1 MDSTAAQ
8 APSRRAALTAYAT
21 GLFTDSHAELLVI
34 VIPLWAIH
42 IGLSP
47 FEIGVIVGA
56 RSVLPFFLAIHGGAL
71 MDRLGTRRV
80 LIVLA
85 IFCVI
90 LPPLYPLAT
99 WFWGLLALQ
108 LMIGLTNSLAWV
120 GAQTLVCQIS
130 GADTTMLGRFAF
142 SARAGVMTAPII
154 IGAMWD
160 NFGAWGAFP
169 FIGLWGVAL
178 LATVLAVPA
187 SETDGARIPDTLG
200 KAGGKAGG
208 AAPGVSWRDLM
219 PRLADY
225 RAAFSL
231 MAIPSVLFVVIVSAF
246 RISSANIQ
254 SSFYVV
260 YLSGIDLSG
269 TEIGILISAS
279 QGMASLG
286 TLSAGKRL
294 RRFDLHWIMLI
305 TVSISLFLISITPLL
320 GTAFAVLM
328 IFIGCRGF
336 FQGMSQPVMYSIL
349 STAVGPGN
357 QGTSIGLRSTA
368 NRLSS
373 IIFPVAM
380 GAIAEGWGIGT
391 SFLILGAVILAMLG
405 VTGIW
410 LNRGKGFNRAG

>member
-1 MDSTAAQ
+1 MDSTATQ

-34 VIPLWAIH
+34 VIPLWALF

-130 GADTTMLGRFAF
+130 SADTTMLGRFAF

-160 NFGAWGAFP
+160 AFGAWGAFP

-178 LATVLAVPA
+178 LITVLAVPV
-187 SETDGARIPDTLG
+187 SETDGARIPDSSG
-200 KAGGKAGG
+200 QAGGT
-208 AAPGVSWRDLM
+208 APKISWRDLM
-219 PRLADY
+219 PRLRDY

-231 MAIPSVLFVVIVSAF
+231 MAIPSVLFVIIVSAF

-269 TEIGILISAS
+269 IDIGILISFS
-279 QGMASLG
+279 QGMAGLG
-286 TLSAGKRL
+286 TLSAGKRV

-320 GTAFAVLM
+320 GTVFAVLM
-328 IFIGCRGF
+328 VFIGCRGF

-373 IIFPVAM
+373 IIFPVVM
-380 GAIAEGWGIGT
+380 GAIAELWGIGT
-391 SFLILGAVILAMLG
+391 SFLIMGAAILAMLG
-405 VTGIW
+405 VCGVW

>member
-34 VIPLWAIH
+34 VIPLWSLF

-80 LIVLA
+80 LIALA
-85 IFCVI
+85 VFCVI

-169 FIGLWGVAL
+169 FIGLWGVVL
-178 LATVLAVPA
+178 LITVLAVPV
-187 SETDGARIPDTLG
+187 SEPDGARIADASG
-200 KAGGKAGG
+200 DAGGVRPKIRL
-208 AAPGVSWRDLM
+208 RDLM
-219 PRLADY
+219 PRLGDY

-260 YLSGIDLSG
+260 YLSDIGMTG
-269 TEIGILISAS
+269 TLIGILISFS
-279 QGMASLG
+279 QGMAGLG
-286 TLSAGKRL
+286 TLSAGKRV

-305 TVSISLFLISITPLL
+305 TVSVSLFLISITPLL

-328 IFIGCRGF
+328 VFIGCRGF
-336 FQGMSQPVMYSIL
+336 CQGMSQPVMYSIL

-373 IIFPVAM
+373 IIFPVVM
-380 GAIAEGWGIGT
+380 GAIAELWGIGA
-391 SFLILGAVILAMLG
+391 SFLILGAAILMMLG
-405 VTGIW
+405 VTGVW

>member
-1 MDSTAAQ
+1 MDSTATQ

-34 VIPLWAIH
+34 VIPLWALF

-47 FEIGVIVGA
+47 FEIGIIVGA

-80 LIVLA
+80 LIALA
-85 IFCVI
+85 VFCII

-99 WFWGLLALQ
+99 WFWPLLALQ
-108 LMIGLTNSLAWV
+108 LMIGLANSLTWI

-160 NFGAWGAFP
+160 ALGAWGAFP

-178 LATVLAVPA
+178 LTTVLAVPA
-187 SETDGARIPDTLG
+187 SETDGARIPEPSG
-200 KAGGKAGG
+200 EAAGARPK
-208 AAPGVSWRDLM
+208 VSLRDLM
-219 PRLADY
+219 PRLGDY
-225 RAAFSL
+225 VAAFSL

-260 YLSGIDLSG
+260 YLSDIGLTG
-269 TEIGILISAS
+269 TLIGILISFS

-320 GTAFAVLM
+320 GTVFAVLM
-328 IFIGCRGF
+328 VFIGCRGF

-373 IIFPVAM
+373 IIFPVVM
-380 GAIAEGWGIGT
+380 GAIAEWWGIGA

-405 VTGIW
+405 VTGVW
-410 LNRGKGFNRAG
+410 LSRGKGFNRAG